1 MIFFIVCLGYSQI
14 DSVNFEHGR
23 FNHNCDDLF
32 LESHAFVEV
41 DP

>member
-14 DSVNFEHGR
+14 DSVNIEHGT
-23 FNHNCDDLF
+23 FNHNCDYLL
-32 LESHAFVEV
+32 LESNAFVEV